1 MCVRERKTQS
11 HIFAERE
18 RERESHIFAENQ
30 KKKEVNKE
38 KRLTGVRK
46 KILLLIYGHLIQTCV
61 PGG

>member
-1 MCVRERKTQS
+1 MRERKTQS

>member
-18 RERESHIFAENQ
+18 RESNIFAENQ